1 MAGSEGG
8 AWGHGRDVAW
18 MKALRL
24 YGVRD
29 LRLEEIPRPERAK
42 DEVLLEV
49 KASGISLSDVKSVY
63 ETGVGTEPQILGH
76 EFAGR
81 IVEAEDIALIGR
93 AAAAY
98 PMLFCGRCMACLD
111 GRPRDCGEMQLY
123 GRERTGGMAEFVT
136 VKKQNLV
143 FLPPD
148 VSFRAAALT
157 GSAAVALHAFRKTGV
172 GPGSTLVV
180 FGLGAIGLTLAS
192 WAREAD
198 VRNIVLVAHAMEKA
212 MFARSLGFLQSV
224 DIEST
229 DVYNYVMRLT
239 GGRGADACVE
249 GLGEGGALET
259 ALLAVKRGGRVV
271 LMGKPEK
278 SLEMTG
284 LMYDLLLQKEIELHG
299 AWKSSLN
306 TRPAEWLDAM
316 NAMRSHAVDAEALV
330 TQTFRFE
337 EYEEAFSL
345 IHEKK
350 EMHCKVL
357 FVNGEE
363 AHG

>member
-1 MAGSEGG
+1 
-8 AWGHGRDVAW
+8 

-24 YGVRD
+24 YGARD
-29 LRLEEIPRPERAK
+29 LRLEEVERPERTK

-49 KASGISLSDVKSVY
+49 KASGISMSDVKSVY
-63 ETGVGTEPQILGH
+63 ETGAAGDNAPQILGH
-76 EFAGR
+76 EFA
-81 IVEAEDIALIGR
+81 
-93 AAAAY
+93 
-98 PMLFCGRCMACLD
+98 GRCMACLD

-123 GRERTGGMAEFVT
+123 GAGRAGGMAEFVA

-157 GSAAVALHAFRKTGV
+157 GAAAVALHAFRKTGV

-180 FGLGAIGLTLAS
+180 FGLGSIGLALAS

-198 VRNIVLVAHAMEKA
+198 VRNIVLVARTMEKA
-212 MFARSLGFLQSV
+212 AFARSLGFLQSV
-224 DIEST
+224 DIEGS

-239 GGRGADACVE
+239 GGRGADACIE

-259 ALLAVKRGGRVV
+259 ALLSVKRGGRVV
-271 LMGKPEK
+271 VMGRPEK

-284 LMYDLLLQKEIELHG
+284 LMYDLLLQKEVELHG

-330 TQTFRFE
+330 THTFPFE
-337 EYEEAFSL
+337 KYEEAFAL
-345 IHEKK
+345 LHDKQ
-350 EMHCKVL
+350 EMYCKAL

>member
-1 MAGSEGG
+1 
-8 AWGHGRDVAW
+8 
-18 MKALRL
+18 
-24 YGVRD
+24 
-29 LRLEEIPRPERAK
+29 
-42 DEVLLEV
+42 
-49 KASGISLSDVKSVY
+49 
-63 ETGVGTEPQILGH
+63 
-76 EFAGR
+76 
-81 IVEAEDIALIGR
+81 
-93 AAAAY
+93 
-98 PMLFCGRCMACLD
+98 MLFCGHCMACLD

-123 GRERTGGMAEFVT
+123 GAGRAGGMAEFVA

-157 GSAAVALHAFRKTGV
+157 GPAAVALHAFRKTGV

-180 FGLGAIGLTLAS
+180 FGLGSIGLALAS

-198 VRNIVLVAHAMEKA
+198 VRNIVLVARTMEKA
-212 MFARSLGFLQSV
+212 AFARSLGFLQSV
-224 DIEST
+224 DIEGT

-239 GGRGADACVE
+239 GGRGADACIE

-259 ALLAVKRGGRVV
+259 ALLSIKRGGRVV
-271 LMGKPEK
+271 VMGRPEK
-278 SLEMTG
+278 SLEVTG
-284 LMYDLLLQKEIELHG
+284 LMYDLLLQKEVELHG

-330 TQTFRFE
+330 THAFPFE
-337 EYEEAFSL
+337 KYEEAFSL
-345 IHEKK
+345 LHDKK
-350 EMHCKVL
+350 EMYCKAL

>member
-1 MAGSEGG
+1 
-8 AWGHGRDVAW
+8 

-24 YGVRD
+24 YGAHD
-29 LRLEEIPRPERAK
+29 LRLEEVPRPECALG
-42 DEVLLEV
+42 EVLLEV
-49 KASGISLSDVKSVY
+49 KASGISLSDVKRVY
-63 ETGVGTEPQILGH
+63 ETGAEAEPRILGH

-81 IVEAEDIALIGR
+81 IVEAEDVALIGH

-98 PMLFCGRCMACLD
+98 PMLFCGHCMACLD
-111 GRPRDCGEMQLY
+111 GRPRDCGEMELY
-123 GRERTGGMAEFVT
+123 GAQRAGGMAEFVT

-157 GSAAVALHAFRKTGV
+157 GPAAVALHAFRKAGV
-172 GPGSTLVV
+172 GAGSTLLI
-180 FGLGAIGLTLAS
+180 FGLGSIGLALAS

-198 VRNIVLVAHAMEKA
+198 VRNIVLVARTMEKA
-212 MFARSLGFLQSV
+212 AFARSLGFLQSV
-224 DIEST
+224 DVEST

-259 ALLAVKRGGRVV
+259 ALLSVKRGGRVV
-271 LMGKPEK
+271 LMGRPEK
-278 SLEMTG
+278 SLSVTG
-284 LMYDLLLQKEIELHG
+284 LMYDLLLQKEIELYG

-316 NAMRSHAVDAEALV
+316 NAMRSRAIDAEALV
-330 TQTFRFE
+330 THTFSFE
-337 EYEEAFSL
+337 DFEEAFSL
-345 IHEKK
+345 VREKK
-350 EMHCKVL
+350 EMYCKVL
-357 FVNGEE
+357 FVNEGETNGK
-363 AHG
+363 AQ

>member
-1 MAGSEGG
+1 MAEREDAASGD
-8 AWGHGRDVAW
+8 GRDVAW

-24 YGVRD
+24 YGARD
-29 LRLEEIPRPERAK
+29 LRLEE
-42 DEVLLEV
+42 
-49 KASGISLSDVKSVY
+49 ASGISMSDVKSVY
-63 ETGVGTEPQILGH
+63 ETGAAEGNAPQILGH

-81 IVEAEDIALIGR
+81 IVEAEDVALVGR

-123 GRERTGGMAEFVT
+123 GAERAGGMAEFVA

-157 GSAAVALHAFRKTGV
+157 GAAAVALHAFRKTGV

-180 FGLGAIGLTLAS
+180 FGLGSIGLALAS

-198 VRNIVLVAHAMEKA
+198 VRNIMLVARTMEKA
-212 MFARSLGFLQSV
+212 AFARSLGFLQSV
-224 DIEST
+224 DIEGS

-239 GGRGADACVE
+239 GGRGADACIE

-259 ALLAVKRGGRVV
+259 ALLSVKRGGRVV
-271 LMGKPEK
+271 VMGRPEK

-284 LMYDLLLQKEIELHG
+284 LMYDLLLQKEVELHG

-330 TQTFRFE
+330 THTFPFE
-337 EYEEAFSL
+337 KYEEAFAL
-345 IHEKK
+345 LHDKQ
-350 EMHCKVL
+350 EMYCKVL

>member
-1 MAGSEGG
+1 
-8 AWGHGRDVAW
+8 

-24 YGVRD
+24 YGARD
-29 LRLEEIPRPERAK
+29 MRLEEVERPARAQ
-42 DEVLLEV
+42 DEVLIEV
-49 KASGISLSDVKSVY
+49 KASGISLSDVKSYY
-63 ETGVGTEPQILGH
+63 ETGAAIEPQILGH

-81 IVEAEDIALIGR
+81 IVEADDVALVGR

-98 PMLFCGRCMACLD
+98 PMLFCGHCMACLD
-111 GRPRDCGEMQLY
+111 GRPRDCSEMELY
-123 GRERTGGMAEFVT
+123 GLERAGGMAEFVV
-136 VKKQNLV
+136 VKKRNLI

-157 GSAAVALHAFRKTGV
+157 GPAAVALHAFRKTGV
-172 GPGSTLVV
+172 GPGSTLVI
-180 FGLGAIGLTLAS
+180 FGLGSIGMALAS

-198 VRNIVLVAHAMEKA
+198 VRNIVLVARTMEKA
-212 MFARSLGFLQSV
+212 AFARSLGFLQAV
-224 DIEST
+224 DVEST
-229 DVYNYVMRLT
+229 DVYNYVMRLS
-239 GGRGADACVE
+239 GGRGADACIE

-259 ALLAVKRGGRVV
+259 ALLSVKRGGRVV
-271 LMGKPEK
+271 LMGRPEK

-299 AWKSSLN
+299 AWKSNLN

-330 TQTFRFE
+330 THAFRFGD
-337 EYEEAFSL
+337 YEEAFAL
-345 IHEKK
+345 VHDKK
-350 EMHCKVL
+350 EMYCKVL

-363 AHG
+363 ADEKAQ